1 VLDEHFP
8 LAEPLRFGPLALT
21 QARSNSDFGPAAPL
35 VVELD
40 WVGAEPVGT
49 QINTSVRLVNRAGD
63 VVVQRDGPPAAG
75 VIPTTLFFDT
85 PLPDTKVLTL
95 PVDLPNERYRI
106 DVAAY
111 EVALEADGS
120 ERITPL
126 GDPQPIGWFLY
137 ATNQGPLRPPIG
149 AWEDGITLLGAGWQ
163 PTEPAPGADLRVD
176 LTWSAEGPTSVP
188 LTAFVHLLDPAGT
201 VVAQQ
206 DKQPEKGFFPTTAWQ
221 AEHGPISD
229 AFSLQ
234 IPADAEAGTWRVVTG
249 WYDAASGARLPV
261 AGGGDTLEAF
271 AFEMP

>member
-1 VLDEHFP
+1 
-8 LAEPLRFGPLALT
+8 
-21 QARSNSDFGPAAPL
+21 
-35 VVELD
+35 
-40 WVGAEPVGT
+40 VGADPISA
-49 QINTSVRLVNRAGD
+49 QINTSVRLVNRAGEI
-63 VVVQRDGPPAAG
+63 VVQSDGPPAAG
-75 VIPTTLFFDT
+75 VIPTTLFFNT

-95 PVDLPNERYRI
+95 PVDLPNERYRV

-111 EVALEADGS
+111 EVEPDADGS
-120 ERITPL
+120 QRITPL

-137 ATNQGPLRPPIG
+137 ATNHAPLTPPMG
-149 AWEDGITLLGAGWQ
+149 AWENGITLLGAGWQ
-163 PTEPAPGADLRVD
+163 PIEPLAGDDLRID
-176 LTWSAEGPTSVP
+176 LTWIAEGPTPAP
-188 LTAFVHLLDPAGT
+188 LTAFVHLLDPAGN

-206 DKQPEKGFFPTTAWQ
+206 DKEPDEGFFPTTAWQ

-261 AGGGDTLEAF
+261 AGGGDTLEAL